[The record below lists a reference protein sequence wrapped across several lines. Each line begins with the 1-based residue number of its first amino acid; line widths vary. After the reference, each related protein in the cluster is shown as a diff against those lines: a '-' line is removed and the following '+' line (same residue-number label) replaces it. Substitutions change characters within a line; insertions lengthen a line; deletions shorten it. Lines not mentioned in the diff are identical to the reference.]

1 MKRSLAHLP
10 KQKREEIKA
19 VVSIIREMVPTTEM
33 VILFGSHAR
42 GDWVD
47 DTYREGGV
55 IYEYKSDFDILVVTN
70 DKKTVK
76 NDTLWYQLEER
87 IGYNP
92 TRTPVSIIKHHI
104 KDLNQKIEDRFYF
117 FTDLKKEGIWL
128 FNSGNYKLSRARRF
142 SPEELRREAEGHF
155 RNGFQRTVF
164 FFDNYKFNI
173 EKRRNK
179 IAAFELHQA
188 AEHAYHTIMLV
199 FTGYKA
205 KTHNLDT
212 LSKRAAS
219 LNPELMKVFPKKTK
233 EEQRLFKLLKKAY
246 VEARYNDKYRI
257 TKKELE
263 YLAGRV
269 KKLHAMARRICRKKI
284 EEFG

>member
-1 MKRSLAHLP
+1 M
-10 KQKREEIKA
+10 
-19 VVSIIREMVPTTEM
+19 
-33 VILFGSHAR
+33 
-42 GDWVD
+42 
-47 DTYREGGV
+47 
-55 IYEYKSDFDILVVTN
+55 
-70 DKKTVK
+70 
-76 NDTLWYQLEER
+76 
-87 IGYNP
+87 
-92 TRTPVSIIKHHI
+92 
-104 KDLNQKIEDRFYF
+104 NQKIEDRFYF

-142 SPEELRREAEGHF
+142 SPVELRKAADGHF
-155 RNGFQRTVF
+155 QSGFQKVKEF
-164 FFDNYKFNI
+164 YGQYENALVKHWDSN
-173 EKRRNK
+173 
-179 IAAFELHQA
+179 AAFQLHQA

-219 LNPELMKVFPKKTK
+219 LNPELMKIFPKKTK

-263 YLAGRV
+263 YLARRV
-269 KKLHAMARRICRKKI
+269 KKLHAMARRICREKI
-284 EEFG
+284 EGFG